1 MLNQTDITTALL
13 EQAFDV
19 PNFRT
24 WGHQLIDLLADH
36 LQNIH
41 TDPDALVL
49 PYQTPEKEL
58 EFWQQ
63 DFQAGLGQPL
73 DLFQNILQHSINV
86 HHPHYIGHQVAVPAL
101 IGGLA
106 GLLSDVLSNGTG
118 VYEMGAASNALEK
131 VVTDFLAQQIGF
143 QNGTGFL
150 TSGGSLANLTALL
163 AARKAKAPSDVWE
176 TGHQERLAVLVS
188 EEAHYCID
196 RAARIL
202 GLGSEGII
210 KIPVNDRFQIRA
222 DLLGNYLQQA
232 KNQGLTVIAVIGCAC
247 STSTGSFDDLEALAD
262 FCEAHH
268 LWLHVDG
275 AHGGAAIFS
284 EKYKPILKGIE
295 RADSVAIDF
304 HKMLL
309 TPALATALIFK
320 NESDSYHTFSQKAQ
334 YLWESQQ
341 DAEWWNS
348 GKRTFECTKFM
359 MSLKVYAILKTYGQR
374 LFTEN
379 VEWLFDLAKAFAR
392 LIQARPNLE
401 LALEPE
407 ANIVNFRLVQPTC
420 DLNQL
425 NSAIRKKCLHEG
437 KFYIVQT
444 TLHGKIYLRTT
455 IMNPKT
461 TEQDLE
467 ELLDYLALTI

>member
-1 MLNQTDITTALL
+1 MLNQTATTISIL

-36 LQNIH
+36 LQNVQ

-210 KIPVNDRFQIRA
+210 KIPVNERFQIRA
-222 DLLGNYLQQA
+222 DLLGDYLQQA
-232 KNQGLTVIAVIGCAC
+232 KNQGLTVIAMIGCAC
-247 STSTGSFDDLEALAD
+247 STSTGSFDDLEALAA

-275 AHGGAAIFS
+275 AHGGAAVFS

-359 MSLKVYAILKTYGQR
+359 MSLKVYAILKTYGER
-374 LFTEN
+374 IFTEN
-379 VEWLFDLAKAFAR
+379 VERLFDLAKAFAR

-425 NSAIRKKCLHEG
+425 NSAIRKKCLQDG

-444 TLHGKIYLRTT
+444 TLHGKLYLRTT
-455 IMNPKT
+455 IMNPRT

-467 ELLDYLALTI
+467 ALLDYLTLTI